1 MADEIERFQS
11 HQAMLEADRIQRIR
25 QQLTGISALFCDDC
39 GAPVPA
45 ERRRLIPGVRK
56 CEGCQ
61 ERSEERRVGKEC
73 RSRWS
78 PYH

>member
-45 ERRRLIPGVRK
+45 ERRRLIPWTAWEMRL
-56 CEGCQ
+56 
-61 ERSEERRVGKEC
+61 
-73 RSRWS
+73 SRM
-78 PYH
+78 PFRQQKL

>member
-56 CEGCQ
+56 YVGCQ
-61 ERSEERRVGKEC
+61 EVQEIQARHYRR
-73 RSRWS
+73 WQ
-78 PYH
+78 

>member
-39 GAPVPA
+39 GA
-45 ERRRLIPGVRK
+45 L
-56 CEGCQ
+56 
-61 ERSEERRVGKEC
+61 
-73 RSRWS
+73 RSRQNVV
-78 PYH
+78 Y

>member
-56 CEGCQ
+56 CVGGQ
-61 ERSEERRVGKEC
+61 EVQEIRTRHYRR
-73 RSRWS
+73 WQ
-78 PYH
+78 

>member
-11 HQAMLEADRIQRIR
+11 HLAMLEAVCIQRIR

-56 CEGCQ
+56 CVGCR
-61 ERSEERRVGKEC
+61 EVEEMLSRQYRR
-73 RSRWS
+73 R
-78 PYH
+78 P

>member
-39 GAPVPA
+39 GAPVLA

-56 CEGCQ
+56 CVGYQ
-61 ERSEERRVGKEC
+61 EVQEIQARHYRR
-73 RSRWS
+73 WQ
-78 PYH
+78 

>member
-1 MADEIERFQS
+1 MTDEIERFQS
-11 HQAMLEADRIQRIR
+11 HLAMLEADCIQRIR

-56 CEGCQ
+56 CVGC
-61 ERSEERRVGKEC
+61 RAVEEMLSRQYRR
-73 RSRWS
+73 R
-78 PYH
+78 P